1 MEVVSILVTFAEFS
15 PSNSFSGV
23 PATDDNLAMH
33 CGEPMELVIPAV
45 GPQAVESF
53 ESEEDTAVHLPPV
66 WRCNCG
72 FQLDAVAGSI
82 APAALRESASPYE
95 SALCA

>member
-1 MEVVSILVTFAEFS
+1 MVTFAEFS

-23 PATDDNLAMH
+23 PATDDSLATH
-33 CGEPMELVIPAV
+33 CGEPMELVVPAV

-53 ESEEDTAVHLPPV
+53 EPEEGAAVHLPPV

-82 APAALRESASPYE
+82 APEALWESAPPCE

>member
-1 MEVVSILVTFAEFS
+1 MVTFAEFS

-23 PATDDNLAMH
+23 PTTDDSPAMH
-33 CGEPMELVIPAV
+33 CGVPMELVVPAV

-53 ESEEDTAVHLPPV
+53 EPEEDAAVRLPPV

-82 APAALRESASPYE
+82 APEALWKSASPYE